1 MAKLL
6 SPSISITFVEKAAS
20 MIERGSRGIVALV
33 LRDASIKGEPEVYTI
48 RDVTGIPAGWSEANK
63 QYVKDCLKGY
73 STAPL
78 KVIVYVMSATEEAEQ
93 LYTDMLSYL
102 ETETFQWLA
111 IPTVETD
118 GKTSDIVSWVKTQRE
133 NDNMIKAVLPNADAA
148 DCEGIINWVSTLS
161 YEETVSSDGN
171 NTTVTVK
178 KYTPEQGTPRIAGIL
193 AGTDIT
199 ISATY
204 APMKDFSDTSRLNK
218 SERDTA
224 VGAGKLIAL
233 WDGEK
238 VKLDRAVTSFVT
250 TTGNKGDSF
259 KKIKLVEDMDMIK
272 TDIQSTIQDDYI
284 GKYANSYDNKCLLIT
299 AINGYFKTLVSEGVI
314 ESGTAEVD
322 IESQRTYLE
331 SLGKAVTVNGFTKKP
346 DELSDDEVKVANTD
360 SHVFL
365 KATVV
370 LTDAI
375 EDVNLT
381 INV

>member
-1 MAKLL
+1 MAKLT
-6 SPSISITFVEKAAS
+6 SPSISITFAEKAAS
-20 MIERGSRGIVALV
+20 LIERGSRGIVALV
-33 LRDASIKGEPEVYTI
+33 LKDASAKSDPEVYTI
-48 RDVTGIPAGWSEANK
+48 RDVTDIPVGWTDANK
-63 QYVKDCLKGY
+63 RYVKDCLKGY
-73 STAPL
+73 SKSPL
-78 KVIVYVMSATEEAEQ
+78 KIIAYIMPTTGETDR
-93 LYTDMLSYL
+93 YTDMLAHL

-118 GKTSDIVSWVKTQRE
+118 SKTADVVAWVKKQRE
-133 NDNMIKAVLPNADAA
+133 NDIMIKAVLPNADAA
-148 DCEGIINWVSTLS
+148 DCEGIINWASTLS
-161 YEETVSSDGN
+161 YEEVVSGSGDN
-171 NTTVTVK
+171 VTVATK
-178 KYTPEQGTPRIAGIL
+178 TYTAEQGTPRIAGIL
-193 AGTDIT
+193 AGTDVT

-204 APMKDFSDTSRLNK
+204 APMKDFSDTSRLSK
-218 SERDTA
+218 SDRDTA

-250 TTGNKGDSF
+250 TTGNKGESF

-284 GKYANSYDNKCLLIT
+284 GKFANSYDNKCLLIT
-299 AINGYFKTLVSEGVI
+299 AINGYFKTLASEGVI
-314 ESGTAEVD
+314 ESGTAEID
-322 IESQRTYLE
+322 IASQRTYLE
-331 SLGKAVTVNGFTKKP
+331 SLGKEVTVNGTTKKP
-346 DELSDDEVKVANTD
+346 ADLSDDEVKIASTG

-370 LTDAI
+370 LLDAI

>member
-6 SPSISITFVEKAAS
+6 SPTVSITFVEKAAS
-20 MIERGSRGIVALV
+20 LIERGSRGIVALV
-33 LRDASIKGEPEVYTI
+33 LKDASVTGDPEVYTI
-48 RDVTGIPAGWSEANK
+48 RDVTGIPSDLSTVNT
-63 QYVKDCLKGY
+63 QYIKDCLKGY
-73 STAPL
+73 SAAPL
-78 KVIVYVMSATEEAEQ
+78 KIIAYVMPTSGETEDLYNDALAYLATEN
-93 LYTDMLSYL
+93 
-102 ETETFQWLA
+102 FQWLA

-118 GKTSDIVSWVKTQRE
+118 KKTSDIVSWVKTQRE
-133 NDNMIKAVLPNADAA
+133 NDNMIKAVLPNADDA
-148 DCEGIINWVSTLS
+148 DCEGIINWASTLS
-161 YEETVSSDGN
+161 YEESTTDGDSTV
-171 NTTVTVK
+171 VTVHN
-178 KYTPEQGTPRIAGIL
+178 YTAEQCTPRIAGLL

-204 APMKDFSDTSRLNK
+204 APMKDFSDVSRLTK
-218 SERDTA
+218 TERDTA

-250 TTGNKGDSF
+250 TTSNKGDSF

-272 TDIQSTIQDDYI
+272 SDIQTTIQDDYI

-299 AINGYFKTLVSEGVI
+299 AINAYFKTLVSEGVI
-314 ESGTAEVD
+314 ESGTTEID
-322 IESQRTYLE
+322 IESQRNYLE
-331 SLGKAVTVNGFTKKP
+331 GLGKDVTVNDSTKSP
-346 DELSDDEVKVANTD
+346 DELSDDEVKVANTG

-370 LTDAI
+370 LLDAI
-375 EDVNLT
+375 EDVTLT

>member
-204 APMKDFSDTSRLNK
+204 APMKDFSDTSRLNQ

-250 TTGNKGDSF
+250 TTANKGDSF

-299 AINGYFKTLVSEGVI
+299 AIN
-314 ESGTAEVD
+314 
-322 IESQRTYLE
+322 
-331 SLGKAVTVNGFTKKP
+331 
-346 DELSDDEVKVANTD
+346 
-360 SHVFL
+360 
-365 KATVV
+365 
-370 LTDAI
+370 
-375 EDVNLT
+375 
-381 INV
+381 

>member
-1 MAKLL
+1 MAKLT
-6 SPSISITFVEKAAS
+6 SPSISITFAEKAAS
-20 MIERGSRGIVALV
+20 LIERGSRGIVALV
-33 LRDASIKGEPEVYTI
+33 LKDASAKNDPEVYTI
-48 RDVTGIPAGWSEANK
+48 RDVTDIPAGWADANK
-63 QYVKDCLKGY
+63 RYVKDCLKGY
-73 STAPL
+73 SKSPL
-78 KVIVYVMSATEEAEQ
+78 KIIAYIMPTTGETDR
-93 LYTDMLSYL
+93 YTDMLAHL

-118 GKTSDIVSWVKTQRE
+118 SKTADVVAWVKKQRE
-133 NDNMIKAVLPNADAA
+133 NDIMIKAVLPNADAA
-148 DCEGIINWVSTLS
+148 DCEGIINWASTLS
-161 YEETVSSDGN
+161 YEEVVSGSGDDV
-171 NTTVTVK
+171 TVTTK
-178 KYTPEQGTPRIAGIL
+178 TYTAEQGTPRIAGIL
-193 AGTDIT
+193 AGTDAT

-204 APMKDFSDTSRLNK
+204 APMMDFSDTSRLSK
-218 SERDTA
+218 SDRDTA

-250 TTGNKGDSF
+250 TTGNKGESF

-284 GKYANSYDNKCLLIT
+284 GKFANSYDNKCLLIT

-314 ESGTAEVD
+314 ESGTAEID
-322 IESQRTYLE
+322 IASQRIYLE
-331 SLGKAVTVNGFTKKP
+331 SLGKEVTVNGTTKKP
-346 DELSDDEVKVANTD
+346 ADLSDDEVKIASTG

-370 LTDAI
+370 LLDAI

>member
-1 MAKLL
+1 MAKLT
-6 SPSISITFVEKAAS
+6 SPSISITFAEKAAS
-20 MIERGSRGIVALV
+20 LIERGSRGIVALV
-33 LRDASIKGEPEVYTI
+33 LKDASAKSDPEVYAI
-48 RDVTGIPAGWSEANK
+48 RDVTDIPAGWTDANK
-63 QYVKDCLKGY
+63 RYVKDCLKGY
-73 STAPL
+73 SKSPL
-78 KVIVYVMSATEEAEQ
+78 KIIVYIMPTTGETDR
-93 LYTDMLSYL
+93 YTDMLAHL

-118 GKTSDIVSWVKTQRE
+118 SKTADVVAWVKKQRE
-133 NDNMIKAVLPNADAA
+133 NDIMIKAVLPNADTA
-148 DCEGIINWVSTLS
+148 DCEGIINWASTLS
-161 YEETVSSDGN
+161 YEEVVSGSGDDV
-171 NTTVTVK
+171 TVTTK
-178 KYTPEQGTPRIAGIL
+178 TYTAEQGTPRIAGIL
-193 AGTDIT
+193 AGTDAT

-204 APMKDFSDTSRLNK
+204 APMMDFSDTSRLSK
-218 SERDTA
+218 SDRDTA
-224 VGAGKLIAL
+224 VGAGKLIAM

-250 TTGNKGDSF
+250 TTGNKGESF

-284 GKYANSYDNKCLLIT
+284 GKFANSYDNKCLLIT

-314 ESGTAEVD
+314 ESGTAEID
-322 IESQRTYLE
+322 IASQRTYLE
-331 SLGKAVTVNGFTKKP
+331 SLGKEVTVNGTTKKP
-346 DELSDDEVKVANTD
+346 ADLSDDEVKIASTG

-370 LTDAI
+370 LLDAI

>member
-133 NDNMIKAVLPNADAA
+133 NDNMIKAD
-148 DCEGIINWVSTLS
+148 
-161 YEETVSSDGN
+161 
-171 NTTVTVK
+171 
-178 KYTPEQGTPRIAGIL
+178 
-193 AGTDIT
+193 
-199 ISATY
+199 SAECG
-204 APMKDFSDTSRLNK
+204 RGGLRRN
-218 SERDTA
+218 
-224 VGAGKLIAL
+224 
-233 WDGEK
+233 
-238 VKLDRAVTSFVT
+238 
-250 TTGNKGDSF
+250 
-259 KKIKLVEDMDMIK
+259 
-272 TDIQSTIQDDYI
+272 
-284 GKYANSYDNKCLLIT
+284 
-299 AINGYFKTLVSEGVI
+299 
-314 ESGTAEVD
+314 
-322 IESQRTYLE
+322 
-331 SLGKAVTVNGFTKKP
+331 
-346 DELSDDEVKVANTD
+346 
-360 SHVFL
+360 H
-365 KATVV
+365 
-370 LTDAI
+370 
-375 EDVNLT
+375 
-381 INV
+381 

>member
-1 MAKLL
+1 MAKLT
-6 SPSISITFVEKAAS
+6 SPSISITFAEKAAS
-20 MIERGSRGIVALV
+20 LIERGSRGIVALV
-33 LRDASIKGEPEVYTI
+33 LKDASAKSDPEVYTI
-48 RDVTGIPAGWSEANK
+48 RDVTDIPAGWTDANK
-63 QYVKDCLKGY
+63 RYVKDCLKGY
-73 STAPL
+73 SKSPL
-78 KVIVYVMSATEEAEQ
+78 KIIVYIMPTTGETDR
-93 LYTDMLSYL
+93 YTDMLAHL

-118 GKTSDIVSWVKTQRE
+118 SKTADVVAWVKKQRE
-133 NDNMIKAVLPNADAA
+133 NDIMIKAVLPNADAA
-148 DCEGIINWVSTLS
+148 DCEGIINWASTLS
-161 YEETVSSDGN
+161 YEEVVSGSGDDV
-171 NTTVTVK
+171 TVTTK
-178 KYTPEQGTPRIAGIL
+178 TYTAEQGTPRIAGIL
-193 AGTDIT
+193 AGTDAT

-204 APMKDFSDTSRLNK
+204 APMMDFSDTSRLSK
-218 SERDTA
+218 SDRDTA

-250 TTGNKGDSF
+250 TTGNKGESF

-284 GKYANSYDNKCLLIT
+284 GKFANSYDNKCLLIT

-314 ESGTAEVD
+314 ESGTAEID
-322 IESQRTYLE
+322 IASQRTYLE
-331 SLGKAVTVNGFTKKP
+331 SLGKEVTVNGTTKKP
-346 DELSDDEVKVANTD
+346 ADLSDDEVKIASTG

-370 LTDAI
+370 LLDAI

>member
-1 MAKLL
+1 MAKLT
-6 SPSISITFVEKAAS
+6 SPSISITFAEKAAS
-20 MIERGSRGIVALV
+20 LIERGSRGIVALV
-33 LRDASIKGEPEVYTI
+33 LKDASAKSDPEVYTI
-48 RDVTGIPAGWSEANK
+48 RDVTDIPAGWADANK
-63 QYVKDCLKGY
+63 RYVKDCLKGY
-73 STAPL
+73 SKSPL
-78 KVIVYVMSATEEAEQ
+78 KIIAYIMPTTGETDR
-93 LYTDMLSYL
+93 YTDMLAHL

-118 GKTSDIVSWVKTQRE
+118 SKTADVVAWVKKQRE
-133 NDNMIKAVLPNADAA
+133 NDIMIKAVLPNADAA
-148 DCEGIINWVSTLS
+148 DCEGIINWASTLS
-161 YEETVSSDGN
+161 YEEVVSGSGDDV
-171 NTTVTVK
+171 TVTTK
-178 KYTPEQGTPRIAGIL
+178 TYTAEQGTPRIAGIL
-193 AGTDIT
+193 AGTDAT

-204 APMKDFSDTSRLNK
+204 APMMDFSDTSRLSK
-218 SERDTA
+218 SDRDTA

-250 TTGNKGDSF
+250 TTGNKGESF

-284 GKYANSYDNKCLLIT
+284 GKFANSYDNKCLLIT
-299 AINGYFKTLVSEGVI
+299 AINGYFKTLVSEGMI
-314 ESGTAEVD
+314 ESGTAEID
-322 IESQRTYLE
+322 IASQRIYLE
-331 SLGKAVTVNGFTKKP
+331 SLGKEVTVNGTTKKP
-346 DELSDDEVKVANTD
+346 ADLSDDEVKIASTG

-370 LTDAI
+370 LLDAI

>member
-63 QYVKDCLKGY
+63 QYVKDCLKGD

-102 ETETFQWLA
+102 ETENFQWLA

-118 GKTSDIVSWVKTQRE
+118 GKTNDIVSWVKTQRE

-224 VGAGKLIAL
+224 VGAGKLIA
-233 WDGEK
+233 
-238 VKLDRAVTSFVT
+238 
-250 TTGNKGDSF
+250 
-259 KKIKLVEDMDMIK
+259 
-272 TDIQSTIQDDYI
+272 
-284 GKYANSYDNKCLLIT
+284 
-299 AINGYFKTLVSEGVI
+299 
-314 ESGTAEVD
+314 
-322 IESQRTYLE
+322 
-331 SLGKAVTVNGFTKKP
+331 
-346 DELSDDEVKVANTD
+346 
-360 SHVFL
+360 
-365 KATVV
+365 
-370 LTDAI
+370 
-375 EDVNLT
+375 
-381 INV
+381 

>member
-1 MAKLL
+1 
-6 SPSISITFVEKAAS
+6 
-20 MIERGSRGIVALV
+20 
-33 LRDASIKGEPEVYTI
+33 
-48 RDVTGIPAGWSEANK
+48 
-63 QYVKDCLKGY
+63 
-73 STAPL
+73 
-78 KVIVYVMSATEEAEQ
+78 
-93 LYTDMLSYL
+93 
-102 ETETFQWLA
+102 
-111 IPTVETD
+111 
-118 GKTSDIVSWVKTQRE
+118 
-133 NDNMIKAVLPNADAA
+133 MIKAVLPNADAA

-250 TTGNKGDSF
+250 TTANKGDSF

-331 SLGKAVTVNGFTKKP
+331 SLGKEVMVNGSTKKP
-346 DELSDDEVKVANTD
+346 DELSDDEVKVANTG

-375 EDVNLT
+375 EDVSLT